1 MSIIIKGMD
10 MPKECEECPFG
21 FYRNG
26 DCCLVCYLTKH
37 IVIRRHEE
45 TRVKECPLV
54 EIPTPHGRLVE
65 GDVVANMLR
74 DILTYV
80 DEETI
85 LEAEP
90 Q

>member
-10 MPKECEECPFG
+10 MPKDLTSITVIMHGLEWDYSQRV
-21 FYRNG
+21 YRDN
-26 DCCLVCYLTKH
+26 
-37 IVIRRHEE
+37 I
-45 TRVKECPLV
+45 V
-54 EIPTPHGRLVE
+54 EIPTPHGRLIE

-85 LEAEP
+85 LEAEE
-90 Q
+90 

>member
-10 MPKECEECPFG
+10 MPTSCWGCEIFSSCPTGSLNECLKYVES
-21 FYRNG
+21 RNPN
-26 DCCLVCYLTKH
+26 
-37 IVIRRHEE
+37 
-45 TRVKECPLV
+45 CPLFEV
-54 EIPTPHGRLVE
+54 PTPHGRLVE

-85 LEAEP
+85 LEAEE
-90 Q
+90 

>member
-10 MPKECEECPFG
+10 MPKDLTSITVIMHGLEWDYSQRV
-21 FYRNG
+21 YRDN
-26 DCCLVCYLTKH
+26 
-37 IVIRRHEE
+37 I
-45 TRVKECPLV
+45 V
-54 EIPTPHGRLVE
+54 EIPTPHGRLIE

-85 LEAEP
+85 LETEK
-90 Q
+90 

>member
-10 MPKECEECPFG
+10 MPTSCWGCEIFSSCPTGSLNECLKYVES
-21 FYRNG
+21 RNPN
-26 DCCLVCYLTKH
+26 
-37 IVIRRHEE
+37 
-45 TRVKECPLV
+45 CPLV
-54 EIPTPHGRLVE
+54 EVPTPHGRLVE

-85 LEAEP
+85 LEAEE
-90 Q
+90 

>member
-10 MPKECEECPFG
+10 MPKRGEILVFDG
-21 FYRNG
+21 GRFIYTDSGMNVYR
-26 DCCLVCYLTKH
+26 YKA
-37 IVIRRHEE
+37 I
-45 TRVKECPLV
+45 
-54 EIPTPHGRLVE
+54 EIPTPHGRLIE

-85 LEAEP
+85 LEAEE
-90 Q
+90 